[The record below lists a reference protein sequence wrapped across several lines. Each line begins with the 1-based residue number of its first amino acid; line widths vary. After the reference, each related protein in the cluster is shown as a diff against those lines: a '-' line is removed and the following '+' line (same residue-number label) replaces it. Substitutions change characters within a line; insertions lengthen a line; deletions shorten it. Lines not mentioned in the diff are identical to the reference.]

1 MALAGEALTADG
13 LAAALERVPADLVLG
28 GCKSADTAGAQ
39 TMPRLSELRGLPCVQ
54 VVTALDVDP
63 AAGVAHATRE
73 IDDGVAV
80 VDVALPAVI
89 TAQQGLAEP
98 RYPNVRAIMQS
109 KKKPVTVWTLADLGI
124 EDALV
129 DPRARRTR
137 VVRYRPK
144 PARQG
149 GRIVE
154 GETVAEAVA
163 ATVELLET
171 EAKVW

>member
-1 MALAGEALTADG
+1 M
-13 LAAALERVPADLVLG
+13 
-28 GCKSADTAGAQ
+28 
-39 TMPRLSELRGLPCVQ
+39 
-54 VVTALDVDP
+54 
-63 AAGVAHATRE
+63 
-73 IDDGVAV
+73 AV